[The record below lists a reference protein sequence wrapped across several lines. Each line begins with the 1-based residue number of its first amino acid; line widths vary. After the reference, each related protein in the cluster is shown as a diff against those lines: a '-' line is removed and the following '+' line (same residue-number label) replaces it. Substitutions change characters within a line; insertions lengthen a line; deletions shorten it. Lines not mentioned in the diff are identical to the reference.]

1 MNSDLFRNKD
11 FPLIV
16 SIPENSLEYATI
28 AAENGAD
35 AVKLHANVKHRVTGK
50 LHETW
55 REVKPIAKELI
66 NKLNIPIGIVPGAD
80 LMATE
85 DEINDMDLVG
95 LSFFDVYIEQAPLY
109 LLRNNMHRMLALN
122 YTFDFSFTAYIKNL
136 KPDSLEISIV
146 NPDLYGK
153 RLTAEDLL
161 RYSKI
166 INDIDCPAFVPTQKR
181 ILPEEI
187 QFLKDMGV
195 SGIIIGPIVTG
206 TNKDD
211 FSKNV
216 KKYNKAIQNLR
227 R

>member
-1 MNSDLFRNKD
+1 MSNELFKNSDFS
-11 FPLIV
+11 LIV
-16 SIPENSLEYATI
+16 SIPENSVEYATL
-28 AAENGAD
+28 AEENGAD

-55 REVKPIAKELI
+55 NNVKPIAKEII
-66 NKLNIPIGIVPGAD
+66 NKLNMPVGIVPGAD

-85 DEINDMDLVG
+85 DEINDMNVVG

-109 LLRNNMHRMLALN
+109 MLKSNMHRMLALN
-122 YTFDFSFTAYIKNL
+122 YTFDFSFTSYIKYL

-181 ILPEEI
+181 IIPEEI
-187 QFLKDMGV
+187 QLLKDIGV
-195 SGIIIGPIVTG
+195 SGIIIGPVVTG
-206 TNKDD
+206 TNKEE

-216 KKYNKAIQNLR
+216 KKFSKAIQNLR